1 MLRFDVRCN
10 ARIPVTV
17 LSAYSPKG
25 VRQRTEIKNLGLN
38 GAFLDP
44 LSQPPE
50 KELIR
55 LKAHLPNIGDF
66 ETDGMILRKD
76 EDGVAVRF
84 MNLDKSSRLT
94 LWRYI
99 KGNLSSE
106 KRCPYCNSHNHDDTE
121 RCWNCGRNVDF
132 GSEKFLD
139 IHEEELRQGWVDY
152 IDNATDEL
160 LDRMHD
166 LEETILSRSADD
178 DEILDMLERILDD
191 FLNKAERFEE
201 GINDMTVIKRQRARF
216 HQRTNHIF
224 SKGYIYNRTRTWPQG
239 YHGDYKTLETV
250 YRNIPLSDGLG
261 YYLDLAALRSTL
273 AVAVKN
279 RIRKLQ
285 DMIKDEL
292 TNRSRP
298 SLLNIACGSCRELVE
313 IAPEI
318 MESGADIVCV
328 DNDEDALSFSYSR
341 LYHTGVMPQVEFR
354 KYNALRMFDYELAL
368 NDFGKRDVIYSAGFF
383 DYLPSDFLAKMFS
396 TLYRLLKPGGKLIA
410 PFKDARRYR
419 AQDYHWIT
427 DWDGFFQRREE
438 DFRDILKEAGIPEG
452 AVTESREESG
462 VIIFYT
468 IEAAA

>member
-1 MLRFDVRCN
+1 M
-10 ARIPVTV
+10 V
-17 LSAYSPKG
+17 LSGYNPG
-25 VRQRTEIKNLGLN
+25 DVRQRAEIKNLGLN
-38 GAFLDP
+38 GAFLNP
-44 LSQPPE
+44 LSQLPE

-76 EDGVAVRF
+76 KDGVAVKF
-84 MNLDKSSRLT
+84 INLDKSSRLT
-94 LWRYI
+94 LWQYI
-99 KGNLSSE
+99 KDNLPSE
-106 KRCPYCNSHNHDDTE
+106 KRCPYCNSRNHDDTE

-132 GSEKFLD
+132 GSEKFLA
-139 IHEEELRQGWVDY
+139 IHEKEIRQRWTDY
-152 IDNATDEL
+152 IDKATDEL
-160 LDRMHD
+160 VERIHD
-166 LEETILSRSADD
+166 LEEAVLSRSLED
-178 DEILDMLERILDD
+178 DEALARLERILDD
-191 FLNKAERFEE
+191 FLQKAERFEE
-201 GINDMTVIKRQRARF
+201 GIGDISVIKQHRARF

-224 SKGYIYNRTRTWPQG
+224 SKGYLYNRARTWPQG

-273 AVAVKN
+273 AVAVRN
-279 RIRKLQ
+279 RIRMLQ
-285 DMIKDEL
+285 DIIKDEL
-292 TNRSRP
+292 KQRSRP

-354 KYNALRMFDYELAL
+354 KHNALRMFDYELTL
-368 NDFGKRDVIYSAGFF
+368 NDFGKRDIIYSAGFF
-383 DYLPSDFLAKMFS
+383 DYLPSDFLAKMFN

-410 PFKDARRYR
+410 PFKDVRRYR
-419 AQDYHWIT
+419 PQDYHWLT
-427 DWDGFFQRREE
+427 DWDGFLQRREE
-438 DFRDILKEAGIPEG
+438 DFRKILEDAGIPDA